1 MATRG
6 GQTPKPLLI
15 QNALQNLLI
24 VLHVLF
30 GCDNC
35 CSSFE
40 HLFANVSTGFSS
52 FGVQKYVID
61 FEYQMNVEYV
71 GIFIWKRGAKLSDSL
86 VCLNKYKD
94 LHPPFLCIDSIPTGL
109 NVLQKCRTENG
120 G

>member
-6 GQTPKPLLI
+6 GQTPKPLLM

-35 CSSFE
+35 CSSFG

-61 FEYQMNVEYV
+61 SEHQMNVEYAE
-71 GIFIWKRGAKLSDSL
+71 IFIWNRGANLSDFWYVSINTKTCIPNFCAL
-86 VCLNKYKD
+86 IV
-94 LHPPFLCIDSIPTGL
+94 FLRG
-109 NVLQKCRTENG
+109 
-120 G
+120 